1 MSSITGNPPIVSPFL
16 RYQVSDSSGCE
27 VRLTITLANDRSLQ
41 ATVSRPH
48 AETAFGVGTD
58 DSYFPAANVSAPSA
72 TKGVKE
78 LESQLPKQ
86 ENPLKTEANKAGLMA
101 PGKQVRL
108 LIGDVPLLSFTVD
121 CVQGTTANPN
131 MPSEPRERK

>member
-1 MSSITGNPPIVSPFL
+1 MSSVTGNPPIVP
-16 RYQVSDSSGCE
+16 SGY
-27 VRLTITLANDRSLQ
+27 TANI
-41 ATVSRPH
+41 
-48 AETAFGVGTD
+48 
-58 DSYFPAANVSAPSA
+58 SAPSA

-101 PGKQVRL
+101 PGKQ
-108 LIGDVPLLSFTVD
+108 
-121 CVQGTTANPN
+121 GTTANPN